1 MPLGRRGPGLV
12 GMAAR
17 TAVVV
22 GTANAVS
29 NKQQQK
35 YANQAAAQQEAAAQ
49 QAAPAAPAAAPQ
61 DDLAAQLESLAKL
74 RDQGILTE
82 EEFSAKKAQILGI

>member
-35 YANQAAAQQEAAAQ
+35 YANQAAAQQEAAAE
-49 QAAPAAPAAAPQ
+49 QATPAAPAAAPQ
-61 DDLAAQLESLAKL
+61 DDLTAQLESLAKL

>member
-35 YANQAAAQQEAAAQ
+35 YANQAAAQQEQAAAQ
-49 QAAPAAPAAAPQ
+49 QQAAPQ

>member
-1 MPLGRRGPGLV
+1 MPIGRRGPGLV

-35 YANQAAAQQEAAAQ
+35 HANQAAAQQEAAAEQ
-49 QAAPAAPAAAPQ
+49 AAPAAAPQ
-61 DDLAAQLESLAKL
+61 DDLATQLESLAKL

>member
-1 MPLGRRGPGLV
+1 MMGRRRGPGLV
-12 GMAAR
+12 GAMAR

-35 YANQAAAQQEAAAQ
+35 YAAQNAASAEQAVPVQE
-49 QAAPAAPAAAPQ
+49 AAPAAAPA
-61 DDLAAQLESLAKL
+61 DDLTAQLEALAKL

-82 EEFSAKKAQILGI
+82 DEFSAKKAQILGI

>member
-35 YANQAAAQQEAAAQ
+35 YANQAAAQQEAAAE

-61 DDLAAQLESLAKL
+61 DDLVSQLEALAKL
-74 RDQGILTE
+74 RDQGILTD
-82 EEFSAKKAQILGI
+82 EEFSAKKAQLLGI

>member
-35 YANQAAAQQEAAAQ
+35 YANQAAAQQEAAAE

-74 RDQGILTE
+74 RDQGILTD
-82 EEFSAKKAQILGI
+82 EEFTAKKAQILGI

>member
-35 YANQAAAQQEAAAQ
+35 YANQAAAQQEAAAE

-74 RDQGILTE
+74 RDLGILTE

>member
-1 MPLGRRGPGLV
+1 
-12 GMAAR
+12 MAAR

-35 YANQAAAQQEAAAQ
+35 YANQAAAQQEAAAE

-61 DDLAAQLESLAKL
+61 DDLVSQLEALAKL
-74 RDQGILTE
+74 RDQGILTD
-82 EEFSAKKAQILGI
+82 EEFTAKKTQLLGL

>member
-1 MPLGRRGPGLV
+1 
-12 GMAAR
+12 MAAR

-35 YANQAAAQQEAAAQ
+35 YANQAAAQQEAATE
-49 QAAPAAPAAAPQ
+49 QAAPVAPAAAPQ
-61 DDLAAQLESLAKL
+61 DDLVSQLEALAKL
-74 RDQGILTE
+74 RDQGILTD
-82 EEFSAKKAQILGI
+82 EEFSAKKAQLLGI

>member
-1 MPLGRRGPGLV
+1 MMGRRRGPGLV
-12 GMAAR
+12 GAMAR

-35 YANQAAAQQEAAAQ
+35 YAAQNAAAGEQ
-49 QAAPAAPAAAPQ
+49 QAAPVQEAAPAAAPA
-61 DDLAAQLESLAKL
+61 DDLTAQLEALAKL

-82 EEFSAKKAQILGI
+82 DEFSAKKAQILGI

>member
-35 YANQAAAQQEAAAQ
+35 YANQAAAQQEAAAE

-61 DDLAAQLESLAKL
+61 DDLVSQLESLAKL
-74 RDQGILTE
+74 RDQGILTD
-82 EEFSAKKAQILGI
+82 EEFSAKKAQLLGI

>member
-1 MPLGRRGPGLV
+1 
-12 GMAAR
+12 MAAR

-35 YANQAAAQQEAAAQ
+35 YANQAAAQQEQAAAQ
-49 QAAPAAPAAAPQ
+49 QQAAPAAAPQ

-82 EEFSAKKAQILGI
+82 EEFSAKKAQILGL

>member
-1 MPLGRRGPGLV
+1 MPIGRRGPGLV

-29 NKQQQK
+29 NKQQRR
-35 YANQAAAQQEAAAQ
+35 YANQAAAQQE
-49 QAAPAAPAAAPQ
+49 QAAPVEAAPAAAPQ

-82 EEFSAKKAQILGI
+82 EEFSAKKAQLLGI